1 MPSEADDA
9 IKKEAGRLYTSMF
22 GKLLEDDDETPS
34 RIADRLFLGSAPDAR
49 NSDKLKCYDIKYIL
63 NMAESTSYPKDFFI
77 TSGCP
82 HIRLFTLDAHDLDH
96 FDISSHFSAALN
108 FIHKSLQADDGA
120 VLVHCSA
127 GVSRS
132 ATIVAAYLMAAHQI
146 DATEAVQRVNQARP
160 CACPNIGFIQQLL
173 RFDYRGFK
181 FD

>member
-1 MPSEADDA
+1 MSSDTDET
-9 IKKEAGRLYTSMF
+9 IKREAGRLYASMF

-49 NSDKLKCYDIKYIL
+49 NLDKLKRYNIKYIL
-63 NMAESTSYPKDFFI
+63 NMAGSTSYPNDFFI

-82 HIRLFTLDAHDLDH
+82 LISILTLDAHDLDH
-96 FDISSHFSAALN
+96 FDISSHFPAALN
-108 FIHKSLQADDGA
+108 FIHKSLQIGDGA

-132 ATIVAAYLMAAHQI
+132 ATIVTAYLMAVHQI
-146 DATEAVQRVNQARP
+146 DATEVVQRVNQARP

-173 RFDYRGFK
+173 RFDYRTFK